1 MNCSVII
8 PAYNEEAY
16 LPKTI
21 ESLRQSII
29 ASKIIK
35 NAEIIVVDNCSS
47 DRTAEIGENLGAT
60 VVSEP
65 IRQIARARNTGA
77 HHAKGDVLFFLDAD
91 TTISVEH
98 LNNAGDLILGGNVF
112 GGGALIQF
120 DNDQNKFFLGR
131 LIPAFWNWISKT
143 FSMAAGSFLFCR
155 KEDFDKIDGFPET
168 MYAGEE
174 LQFVRKLKKLNRKSG
189 QKFKILDCAP
199 VITSSRKLSWYG
211 NGQIVLYL
219 FLLFFF
225 PLAVRFR
232 KLCWFWY
239 RRPEQ

>member
-1 MNCSVII
+1 MNCSFII
-8 PAYNEEAY
+8 PAYNEECF
-16 LPKTI
+16 LGKTVK
-21 ESLRQSII
+21 SLRQAIDETEII
-29 ASKIIK
+29 TSG
-35 NAEIIVVDNCSS
+35 EIIVVDNCST
-47 DRTAEIGENLGAT
+47 DRTAEIVRKMGAIL
-60 VVSEP
+60 VNES
-65 IRQIARARNTGA
+65 IRQIARARNAGA
-77 HHAKGDVLFFLDAD
+77 RHAKGDILFFVDAD
-91 TTISVEH
+91 TIVSVEH
-98 LNNAGDLILGGNVF
+98 LREACKCMFDKKAY

-143 FSMAAGSFLFCR
+143 FTMAAGSFLFCR